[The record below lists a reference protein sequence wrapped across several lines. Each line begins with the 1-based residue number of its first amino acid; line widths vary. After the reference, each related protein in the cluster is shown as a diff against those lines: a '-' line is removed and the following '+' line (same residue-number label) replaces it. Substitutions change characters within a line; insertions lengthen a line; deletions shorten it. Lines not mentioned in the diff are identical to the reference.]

1 LARRRA
7 TTPPPAETP
16 VPPMDRVEL
25 ARLRKQIDL
34 RCEKLA
40 HQLDCAEH
48 AAKVGENPRNTTPM
62 DPWQYTRRAEA
73 LVLEMHA
80 LLAALNGTALKVTG
94 AAPGEEAAAALHAF
108 PSHAFAAEG
117 VREVGSKEESNAV

>member
-16 VPPMDRVEL
+16 VPTMDRVEL

-80 LLAALNGTALKVTG
+80 LLAALNGTALKGTG
-94 AAPGEEAAAALHAF
+94 AAPGEEADLRVAVA
-108 PSHAFAAEG
+108 HAFAAEG
-117 VREVGSKEESNAV
+117 VRGVGSKEESNAV